1 MIPIHTKLLRGV
13 FHCTATINGYDRL
26 YSGKTM
32 KEAQDGMKEYIK
44 RNNVQNYIFEPLQ
57 IVPPKKKV
65 KKCDTHQIGYA
76 STRIDNNPI
85 A

>member
-13 FHCTATINGYDRL
+13 FHCSATINGYDRL

-32 KEAQDGMKEYIK
+32 KEAQDGMKAYIK

-57 IVPPKKKV
+57 IIPPKKKENKGKIPYV
-65 KKCDTHQIGYA
+65 GYA